1 YHHQW
6 NGALDE
12 EIVNS
17 DLSYYIKFDA
27 Q

>member
-1 YHHQW
+1 
-6 NGALDE
+6 ALDE